1 MPIKAKITPLHL
13 LKSEGYN
20 AAVERENN
28 VIGKRI
34 SEKRRSLSL
43 SLSNLSEILS
53 VHGVEIRPTSISK
66 WEVGDSIPSSYQLVA
81 LCKALNI
88 DTPDYFTAAGV
99 VSDLNEIGMKKVADY
114 KADLIASGKY
124 APRTYA
130 ANIVYID
137 MPVSYLPA
145 SAGTGAFLD
154 EGNFEM
160 VSFPKDSVP
169 DGAEFG
175 IRVSG
180 DSMMPVYNDGQ
191 IVWVQECKEIRPG
204 EVGIFIYDGDGYIK
218 VYDEQEPDNPDEFTD
233 SYGVRHM
240 QPVMIS
246 YNQAYAPKVVS
257 PNAKFQIVGRVLK

>member
-28 VIGKRI
+28 IIGKRI
-34 SEKRRSLSL
+34 SEKRRSLNL

-114 KADLIASGKY
+114 KARRG
-124 APRTYA
+124 
-130 ANIVYID
+130 
-137 MPVSYLPA
+137 
-145 SAGTGAFLD
+145 
-154 EGNFEM
+154 
-160 VSFPKDSVP
+160 
-169 DGAEFG
+169 
-175 IRVSG
+175 
-180 DSMMPVYNDGQ
+180 
-191 IVWVQECKEIRPG
+191 
-204 EVGIFIYDGDGYIK
+204 
-218 VYDEQEPDNPDEFTD
+218 
-233 SYGVRHM
+233 
-240 QPVMIS
+240 
-246 YNQAYAPKVVS
+246 
-257 PNAKFQIVGRVLK
+257 